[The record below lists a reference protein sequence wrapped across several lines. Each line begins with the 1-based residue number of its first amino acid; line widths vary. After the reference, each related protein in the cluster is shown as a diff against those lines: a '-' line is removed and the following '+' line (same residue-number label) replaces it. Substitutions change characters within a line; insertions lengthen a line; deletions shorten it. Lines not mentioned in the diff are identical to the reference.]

1 MITHHSFHRDMKK
14 VMQARGAAVL
24 IVDTENVN
32 QILKFDFFFPLKAK
46 MLFNL

>member
-32 QILKFDFFFPLKAK
+32 QILKFDFFPSEG
-46 MLFNL
+46 